1 MEAITGEMLVAQAR
15 TWIDT
20 PYHHAG
26 RAKGHG
32 VDCIGL
38 VIGAARELGAA
49 VPFDTTAYGRGDN
62 LPLMQ
67 RGLLQFCDCL
77 QPGELSAQKA
87 GGPPLRPGDILIF
100 RGGSILHH
108 VAIYT
113 GPEMGAMIH
122 VYNTVG
128 KVVEQRLT
136 PEWVRLLH
144 LVFRL
149 RGGN

>member
-49 VPFDTTAYGRGDN
+49 VPFDTTDYGRGDN
-62 LPLMQ
+62 LPLMR
-67 RGLLQFCDCL
+67 RGLLQFCDCF
-77 QPGELSAQKA
+77 PVPDF
-87 GGPPLRPGDILIF
+87 PPDQWRGGDILIF

>member
-38 VIGAARELGAA
+38 VIGAARELGAV

-62 LPLMQ
+62 LALMTQ
-67 RGLLQFCDCL
+67 GLMEFCAAYDTDVTL
-77 QPGELSAQKA
+77 A
-87 GGPPLRPGDILIF
+87 PGDILIF